1 MTLSSTTALDA
12 VRAVYSGA
20 EGELWELIMG
30 QQIHIGGMRSSLDLA
45 RRAGIGAGQ
54 HGIDLCCCN
63 GAGMRLLVRLCG
75 VAEMTG
81 VDATANVIERGRA
94 RTAAEGF
101 ADRIR
106 FVHADVCASGLPDG
120 TADFVWGEDAWCYVA
135 DKARLIHEAVRLL
148 RPGGTLAFTDWVAG
162 TSAMSAEE
170 SARFLRFMS
179 FPNVQSI
186 AGYRALLESA
196 SCTVRTAED
205 SQRFARAVDLY
216 LAMVDQQ
223 LTYDALRIL
232 DFDPAALDTIATEMK
247 FLGELAH
254 AGKLAQGVFVAHK
267 P

>member
-1 MTLSSTTALDA
+1 MTLAGTPTLDA

-20 EGELWELIMG
+20 EGDLWELIMG
-30 QQIHIGGMRSSLDLA
+30 QQIHIGGMKSSLDLA
-45 RRAGIGAGQ
+45 ARAGIGAGQ
-54 HGIDLCCCN
+54 RGIDLCCCN
-63 GAGMRLLVRLCG
+63 GAGMRLLIRVCG

-81 VDATANVIERGRA
+81 VDATAAVVERGRA
-94 RTAAEGF
+94 RSAAEGF

-106 FVHADVCASGLPDG
+106 FVHADVCASGLPDSC
-120 TADFVWGEDAWCYVA
+120 ADFVWGEDAWCYVA
-135 DKARLIHEAVRLL
+135 DKAQLIDEAVRLL

-162 TSAMSAEE
+162 SSTMSAAEK
-170 SARFLRFMS
+170 ARLLRFMR

-205 SQRFARAVDLY
+205 SGRFARAVDLY

-232 DFDPAALDTIATEMK
+232 DFDSAALDAVATEMK
-247 FLGELAH
+247 FLGELAQ
-254 AGKLAQGVFVAHK
+254 AGKLAQGIFVAHK
-267 P
+267 R